1 MTPSSQS
8 PENGAP
14 PATDA
19 TLQGTSWRTEA
30 GQSAAGLRLD
40 AFLAAELEGQG
51 ISREKVKSWIKAGK
65 LLLDGRVC
73 RKPNTRLAG
82 GEALELSHE
91 PEHTPLTPESGSLD
105 ILHQERRFLV
115 LDKPAG
121 LTVHPAPGLPAGTLV
136 HRLLHEFPELARM
149 EGLRPGI
156 VHRIDKDTSGLLLVA
171 LDEQTRQEL
180 AQAFARRSVHKEYLT
195 LVAGVPAPP
204 EGVIDLPMGR
214 HPLHKVKMAV
224 LPKGGKPA
232 RSDYRVLHQDPL
244 ERFSLLGVRIHTGRT
259 HQIRVHLSHLGRPIL
274 GDRLYG
280 VALTAPSRCKKL
292 APRQMLHAWRLG
304 FEHPDSRERL
314 DFQRPPP
321 KDFLGLALCLSRR
334 VQRVVIVGMPG
345 CGKSSLARLLE
356 SSGAPL
362 FSADAVVAALYEPGE
377 DGWHFVKS
385 RYGEEYLQ
393 PGDSPLEQRPVD
405 RKALFQAMRAEDAV
419 RREIN
424 AALHPMVRH
433 RLEAFWQAHADHRLA
448 LAEVPLFLEAG
459 AQWRELA
466 DVVVGVR
473 CPRALRLQRL
483 HENRGWDDQTLAA
496 FESWQWSEDKKLAA
510 CDLMVDNDS
519 DEEALQRR
527 ALELLHE
534 LRELRRVEARTL
546 ALRLR
551 RIWGEQ
557 GTP

>member
-1 MTPSSQS
+1 MPPSSHT

-14 PATDA
+14 PATGA
-19 TLQGTSWRTEA
+19 APQSTAWRTEA
-30 GQSAAGLRLD
+30 GQSVAGLRLD
-40 AFLAAELEGQG
+40 AFLAAALEGQG

-65 LLLDGRVC
+65 LLLDGTVC

-82 GEALELSHE
+82 GESLELSLE

-105 ILHQERRFLV
+105 ILRQERRFLV

-136 HRLLHEFPELARM
+136 HRLLHDFPELARM
-149 EGLRPGI
+149 QGLRPGI

-180 AQAFARRSVHKEYLT
+180 AQAFARRSVHKEYLA
-195 LVAGVPAPP
+195 LVAGVPAPL

-244 ERFSLLGVRIHTGRT
+244 GRFSLLAVRIHTGRT

-280 VALTAPSRCKKL
+280 GALTAPSRCQKL
-292 APRQMLHAWRLG
+292 ASRQMLHAWRLG
-304 FEHPDSRERL
+304 FEHPESREWL

-321 KDFLGLALCLSRR
+321 KDFPRLALCLSRR

-385 RYGEEYLQ
+385 RYGEAYLQ
-393 PGDSPLEQRPVD
+393 AGDTPPERRPVD
-405 RKALFQAMRAEDAV
+405 RKALFRAMRAEDAV

-433 RLEAFWQAHADHRLA
+433 RLEVFWQAHLDRRLA

-473 CPRALRLQRL
+473 CLRAVRLQRL
-483 HENRGWDDQTLAA
+483 HENRGWDDQTLAS
-496 FESWQWSEDKKLAA
+496 FESWQWSEDTKLAA
-510 CDLMVDNDS
+510 CDLVVDNDA

-527 ALELLHE
+527 AVELLHK

-546 ALRLR
+546 ALGLQ
-551 RIWGEQ
+551 RIWREQ
-557 GTP
+557 EAP

>member
-1 MTPSSQS
+1 MPPSAQG

-14 PATDA
+14 PAIDA
-19 TLQGTSWRTEA
+19 ALQGTTWRREVD
-30 GQSAAGLRLD
+30 QSAAGLRLD

-65 LLLDGRVC
+65 LLLDGSVC
-73 RKPNTRLAG
+73 RKPNTRLTG
-82 GEALELSHE
+82 GEVLELAHE
-91 PEHTPLTPESGSLD
+91 PEHTPLAPESGSLD
-105 ILHQERRFLV
+105 ILRQERRFLV

-136 HRLLHEFPELARM
+136 HRLLHDFPELARM

-180 AQAFARRSVHKEYLT
+180 SQAFARRSVHKEYLA
-195 LVAGVPAPP
+195 LVTGIPAPP

-244 ERFSLLGVRIHTGRT
+244 GRFSLLAVRIHTGRT
-259 HQIRVHLSHLGRPIL
+259 HQIRVHLSHLGHPIL

-280 VALTAPSRCKKL
+280 GALTAPSRCKKL

-304 FEHPDSRERL
+304 FEHPESRERL

-321 KDFLGLALCLSRR
+321 KDFTRLALCLSHR

-362 FSADAVVAALYEPGE
+362 FNADAVVAALYEPGE

-393 PGDSPLEQRPVD
+393 AGDAPLEQRPVD
-405 RKALFQAMRAEDAV
+405 RKALFRAMRADDAV

-433 RLEAFWQAHADHRLA
+433 RLEAFWQAHLDRRLA
-448 LAEVPLFLEAG
+448 VAEVPLFLEAG
-459 AQWRELA
+459 TQWRSLA

-483 HENRGWDDQTLAA
+483 HENRGWDDQSLAS

-510 CDLMVDNDS
+510 CDLLVDNDS
-519 DEEALQRR
+519 DEEALRRR
-527 ALELLHE
+527 ARELLLE
-534 LRELRRVEARTL
+534 LRELRRVETRTL
-546 ALRLR
+546 ALALQRL
-551 RIWGEQ
+551 WEM
-557 GTP
+557 GTDK